1 MTKST
6 AKTSSLRILHSLQS
20 RLVFAVVACLI
31 ALAALACI
39 GVLSSPSRAE
49 ADEPTA
55 ASGDAASADSAA
67 VASGEAAST
76 DAAGTA
82 SGEAASADSAG
93 TASGEAASADAAG
106 TASSEAASAESAST
120 APEEVATTSPVSI
133 ASGEAAGID
142 STSTASEEA
151 ARADSSTESARPQGA
166 TEVDTDQAN
175 ILDPTQRA
183 DNSFIYDTS
192 IDALFD
198 QASLY
203 DDKTIQ
209 VVGEVIGDRFDA
221 GTDRGLCWI
230 ALASVDE
237 NHESTTI
244 SVLLSAEQADQVDLY
259 GRYGVT
265 GTTLQVRGTFHQA
278 CPDHEGLS
286 DIHATNAGVIA
297 RGVEHHD
304 KFVASSLL
312 PGFGAI
318 ALGFVLLIVFYI
330 IRERT
335 R

>member
-1 MTKST
+1 MIKPT
-6 AKTSSLRILHSLQS
+6 ANSSGIRILHSMQS
-20 RLVFAVVACLI
+20 RLAFAMAVCLI
-31 ALAALACI
+31 ALAAWACV
-39 GVLSSPSRAE
+39 GALSSPLRAE
-49 ADEPTA
+49 ADEP
-55 ASGDAASADSAA
+55 A
-67 VASGEAAST
+67 V
-76 DAAGTA
+76 A
-82 SGEAASADSAG
+82 SGEAASADSA
-93 TASGEAASADAAG
+93 
-106 TASSEAASAESAST
+106 
-120 APEEVATTSPVSI
+120 
-133 ASGEAAGID
+133 
-142 STSTASEEA
+142 STASEEA
-151 ARADSSTESARPQGA
+151 ASAGSSAEAARPQGA
-166 TEVDTDQAN
+166 TEIDTDPAN

-209 VVGEVIGDRFDA
+209 VFGEVIGDRFDA

-244 SVLLSAEQADQVDLY
+244 SVLLSAEQADQIDLY